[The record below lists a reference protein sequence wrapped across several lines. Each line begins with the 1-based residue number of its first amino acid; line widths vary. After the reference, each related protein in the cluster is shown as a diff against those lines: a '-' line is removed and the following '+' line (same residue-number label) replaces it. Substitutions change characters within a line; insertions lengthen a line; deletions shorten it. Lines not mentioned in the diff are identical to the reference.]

1 MARAWRSCCRP
12 LVNFQRNEVHGS
24 CWIACRSDGGDA
36 DMSWHNWRSAGGFY
50 GVQLGEMMIRGK
62 FANCVCVPG
71 RFLRFI
77 ARRAGISWWERWMLL
92 QSGNGAM
99 NVLKR
104 TTLMKIETQLKI
116 GTKPMKMLLRSP
128 KIQKGCRM
136 SFSRLG
142 MAIYFT
148 FTVVARNPWTRW
160 QFRQAVLNTPL
171 TTHWIFLGMLSWT
184 MAISREKYGCDH
196 RC

>member
-1 MARAWRSCCRP
+1 MGLVESHAEAMVVTLTWADITGAQLEVFMVSNLARWWF
-12 LVNFQRNEVHGS
+12 V
-24 CWIACRSDGGDA
+24 
-36 DMSWHNWRSAGGFY
+36 
-50 GVQLGEMMIRGK
+50 
-62 FANCVCVPG
+62 ANSQIVCVPG